1 MVIDLFAD
9 KNKPREFDKELL
21 KEAKNIGFQIE
32 NAVSQFNFITDSQ
45 EIEAVIYRM
54 KALETQ
60 YSIILKKAK
69 LNKNCNKRTVDL
81 KKL

>member
-9 KNKPREFDKELL
+9 KNKPCEFDRELL
-21 KEAKNIGFQIE
+21 NEAKSIGFQIE

-54 KALETQ
+54 KALEAQ

-69 LNKNCNKRTVDL
+69 LNKNCNIRTVDL
-81 KKL
+81 RKL